1 MLFLVQKWREMK
13 YASSQALED
22 QIEARQ
28 KATRELHWE
37 ESKRWQTFVK
47 ERRQTLEDQPPR
59 RRKGRPLKKP
69 VIRYKTYKNR

>member
-13 YASSQALED
+13 YAASLALED

-28 KATRELHWE
+28 KATRELHRE

-69 VIRYKTYKNR
+69 VLRYKTYKNR